1 MTPCISVHLE
11 HTGRKPFFAV
21 QHFSSDVF
29 FLSISVSF
37 AIGDRRVRRLDL
49 GCTVFFSFLLLT
61 VSGNNLVLFSVL
73 CVVYVRVYVNF
84 LEPAWT
90 ACFVYLLANGIGYA
104 MQVIIVFIFTTY
116 YYPGL

>member
-1 MTPCISVHLE
+1 M
-11 HTGRKPFFAV
+11 
-21 QHFSSDVF
+21 
-29 FLSISVSF
+29 
-37 AIGDRRVRRLDL
+37 
-49 GCTVFFSFLLLT
+49 
-61 VSGNNLVLFSVL
+61 LFSVL